1 MAKLVTFGCSWT
13 YGIGSTYT
21 EGVTQ
26 DQYSKLRQDDECS
39 FRKILCERHNF
50 SNVNFSQGGSSN
62 QRQFRLATEYFNKP
76 IEEET
81 IVLWGITS
89 TARNEFW
96 SNHKGKICS
105 IHYNVCTSNPLEKL
119 SDLMRRNHYNHESE
133 VSILTERMLHWNN
146 YFRMLGVKNYWFDT
160 FSHNDYDIPNM
171 CWRSEKPRDLLSK
184 LTGIDEDKIH
194 FSNWK
199 NDCVRITKGVE
210 DGTLNPYTFHPTR
223 RGHEII
229 SDMFTRH
236 LFLLRNGVDRVLD

>member
-1 MAKLVTFGCSWT
+1 MVKLVTFGCSWT
-13 YGIGSTYT
+13 YGIGSTYVDGIPQ
-21 EGVTQ
+21 E
-26 DQYSKLRQDDECS
+26 QYTKIRKDDTNS

-105 IHYNVCTSNPLEKL
+105 IHYNICTSNPLEEL

-171 CWRSEKPRDLLSK
+171 CWRDEKPRDLLSK
-184 LTGIDEDKIH
+184 LCEQEGMTVRDDSYHYSIWKEDCDRIEYLLDKQVVNQISHHPNQKGHQMIADMFDKI
-194 FSNWK
+194 
-199 NDCVRITKGVE
+199 
-210 DGTLNPYTFHPTR
+210 
-223 RGHEII
+223 
-229 SDMFTRH
+229 
-236 LFLLRNGVDRVLD
+236 FL

>member
-13 YGIGSTYT
+13 YGIGSAYVDGIPKEQYT
-21 EGVTQ
+21 ERIR
-26 DQYSKLRQDDECS
+26 KDDTNS

-62 QRQFRLATEYFNKP
+62 QKQFRLATEYFNKP

-96 SNHKGKICS
+96 SNHIEKYKPKGKICS
-105 IHYNVCTSNPLEKL
+105 IHYNICKSNPLEEL

-171 CWRSEKPRDLLSK
+171 CWSGEKPRDLLSK
-184 LTGIDEDKIH
+184 LTGIDEDKVH

-199 NDCVRITKGVE
+199 NDCLRITKGVE

-236 LFLLRNGVDRVLD
+236 LFL